1 MALIRFRQSSRRS
14 SDSSEMA
21 VGLRLFQLLVNSP
34 PAREPA
40 SGEQAQHEF
49 KDFLLSEDIPKIST
63 LGSPVLHAFEAR

>member
-1 MALIRFRQSSRRS
+1 
-14 SDSSEMA
+14 MA